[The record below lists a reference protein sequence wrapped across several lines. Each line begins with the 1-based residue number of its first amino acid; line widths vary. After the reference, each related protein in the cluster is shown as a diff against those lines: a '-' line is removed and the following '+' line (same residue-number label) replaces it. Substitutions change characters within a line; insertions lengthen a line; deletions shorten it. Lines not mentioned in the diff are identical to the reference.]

1 MVWCLYSYFVHGFE
15 AWDCLTPTVGLKV
28 LHHCGYLPLIYPCRD
43 SRGGHRHMQ
52 VGRLADANHSIERIN
67 IVIILT
73 TEGKNQDL
81 YIDQFRSVA
90 NPISRDRIF
99 HFQLKK
105 NRDLYLDFSKFVNIL
120 LKISSM

>member
-1 MVWCLYSYFVHGFE
+1 MVWCLYCSFVHGLE

-28 LHHCGYLPLIYPCRD
+28 LHHCGYPPLIYPCRD

-52 VGRLADANHSIERIN
+52 VGRLADANLIPNIRSKGLN
-67 IVIILT
+67 IVIIRT

-81 YIDQFRSVA
+81 YIDQFRLVP

-99 HFQLKK
+99 HFQ
-105 NRDLYLDFSKFVNIL
+105 
-120 LKISSM
+120 